1 MANKGRFK
9 DMKVLSEEGWH
20 AMHDKVTKRKM
31 FGYEFLLFK
40 LLIFLFFSFFA
51 VWCQPS
57 LARVGSICTRMAGWA
72 GWGWAALCSSGTQSS
87 ELALPSCPAS
97 WTGQTWT
104 IPGPRHFRCDQRL
117 VVKWLRINL
126 CLEGCH
132 KMCRDEKGNIKY
144 MLKSTKKLEL
154 GYRYFL
160 FYLKQILERPASWTK
175 LFSMMYGCIV
185 MHCNK
190 TRKRSVLYKIW
201 PFLVS

>member
-1 MANKGRFK
+1 M
-9 DMKVLSEEGWH
+9 
-20 AMHDKVTKRKM
+20 
-31 FGYEFLLFK
+31 
-40 LLIFLFFSFFA
+40 
-51 VWCQPS
+51 
-57 LARVGSICTRMAGWA
+57 CTMMAGWA
-72 GWGWAALCSSGTQSS
+72 GWGWAALCSSGIRSS
-87 ELALPSCPAS
+87 ESALPSCQAS

-104 IPGPRHFRCDQRL
+104 IPGPRHFRYERKL
-117 VVKWLRINL
+117 VVKTLRINL

-144 MLKSTKKLEL
+144 MLKSTKKL

-190 TRKRSVLYKIW
+190 NRKRSVLYKIW
-201 PFLVS
+201 PFLFSWGW